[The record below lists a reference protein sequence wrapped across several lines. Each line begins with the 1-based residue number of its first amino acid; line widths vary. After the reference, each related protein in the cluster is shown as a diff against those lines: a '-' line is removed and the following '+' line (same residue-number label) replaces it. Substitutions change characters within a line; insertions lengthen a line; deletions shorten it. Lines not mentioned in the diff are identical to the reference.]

1 LIVHI
6 LLCRFLANE
15 VLSVYVDTLVPENL
29 AAFHHTVKYYRIDTV
44 EEAEPFL
51 SVITYSHSETG
62 AKIHKEEYLALSSEE
77 AQNYRFESGWRY
89 LCTANNID
97 YRIYCRR
104 NGETV
109 KTIVAMYVFDTYLP
123 WELGS
128 AVVAIGLLLLA
139 VFYAFGVLLLL
150 VPFVLRNRKK
160 KHEPLPLSPEA
171 ETAPESAAES
181 APDPESQKENL

>member
-1 LIVHI
+1 
-6 LLCRFLANE
+6 
-15 VLSVYVDTLVPENL
+15 
-29 AAFHHTVKYYRIDTV
+29 V

-62 AKIHKEEYLALSSEE
+62 AKIHREEYLALSSEE

-109 KTIVAMYVFDTYLP
+109 KTIVAMYVFGTYLP

-160 KHEPLPLSPEA
+160 KHALPSPA
-171 ETAPESAAES
+171 PDSAPAPAPETAPES
-181 APDPESQKENL
+181 APDPESQPPQT